1 MRKLFIVKY
10 SIIVILVL
18 NFNSCKIF
26 KNNKKCDCPEWT
38 YHTNLKANDFKNKP
52 ELNCIHPSVI

>member
-38 YHTNLKANDFKNKP
+38 YHTNLKANDSKNEP
-52 ELNCIHPSVI
+52 ERNCIHPSLI